1 LDDKKRFLMFID
13 EIKRINNNKEVIKEF
28 YKNNQERFELNKN
41 KLLEIALDKTQDFDL
56 FWNLI

>member
-1 LDDKKRFLMFID
+1 LMFID

-28 YKNNQERFELNKN
+28 YKNNQERFELNKK

>member
-28 YKNNQERFELNKN
+28 YKNNQERFELNKK